1 MRPRRKRTKQNIEVL
16 LSGTRKCI
24 IYHSFSKCS
33 YFFKS
38 HSVTCKPRMFLQSHC
53 EACAEKKSGSWCLES
68 HLSFWGKKGS
78 CLMLCV
84 WWIRTSSENSYEIT
98 KPKFQWLH
106 LKEKKKRT
114 KRKKKKKWWDSRQ
127 AVKHT
132 SKSWITFHCTNMR
145 NLNHS
150 ELCLKMSHH
159 SQSVKT
165 LLASGLPIC
174 SNHSSFKPTMASM

>member
-106 LKEKKKRT
+106 LKEKKK
-114 KRKKKKKWWDSRQ
+114 KNKKKKKKKSGPTTRFSRPQ
-127 AVKHT
+127 EAGKEL
-132 SKSWITFHCTNMR
+132 
-145 NLNHS
+145 NL
-150 ELCLKMSHH
+150 C
-159 SQSVKT
+159 
-165 LLASGLPIC
+165 
-174 SNHSSFKPTMASM
+174 